1 MKPTTPCVPLT
12 GFRRMLTACRFPL
25 PPSLL

>member
-1 MKPTTPCVPLT
+1 MKPTTPCVQLT
-12 GFRRMLTACRFPL
+12 GFCLVLTAFRFPL